1 MLNSRIIVN
10 DELGSPCKKVIYQA
24 KYFIDLG
31 REGMQ
36 VEVGGLCDD
45 K

>member
-1 MLNSRIIVN
+1 VLNSRIIVN
-10 DELGSPCKKVIYQA
+10 DELGSPSKKVIYQA

-31 REGMQ
+31 GGMR
-36 VEVGGLCDD
+36 VEIGGLYDD